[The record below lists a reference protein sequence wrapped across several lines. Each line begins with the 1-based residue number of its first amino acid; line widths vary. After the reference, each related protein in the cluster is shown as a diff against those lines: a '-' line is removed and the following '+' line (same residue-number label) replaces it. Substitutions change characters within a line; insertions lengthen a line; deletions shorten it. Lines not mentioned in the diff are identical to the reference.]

1 MVSGSME
8 SRPMLR
14 LLALTGCLLA
24 AALPARAQM
33 ATYCSGALQAVTFNT
48 QVVPGPGGRATYSV
62 LLRNSS
68 GQARSFLLVVTAPL
82 LGRPPSSMRNIAP
95 GATSSIGL
103 GYQVNQP
110 GQHPL
115 RANELAEVVR
125 VTCT

>member
-1 MVSGSME
+1 M
-8 SRPMLR
+8 MLR
-14 LLALTGCLLA
+14 HLALTGLVLAASA

-48 QVVPGPGGRATYSV
+48 QVIPGPGGRANYSV
-62 LLRNSS
+62 LLRNGS
-68 GQARSFLLVVTAPL
+68 GQARNFLLVVTAPF
-82 LGRPPSSMRNIAP
+82 LGRPASSMRNIAP
-95 GATSSIGL
+95 GATSNIGL